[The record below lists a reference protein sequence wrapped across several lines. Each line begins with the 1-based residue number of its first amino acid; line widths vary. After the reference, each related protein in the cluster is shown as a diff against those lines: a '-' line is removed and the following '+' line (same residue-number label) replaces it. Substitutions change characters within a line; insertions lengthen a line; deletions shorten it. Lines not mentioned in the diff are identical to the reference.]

1 MIPTILFILHADH
14 GFNHIK
20 QFSGAS
26 LNPAPD
32 STRNN
37 QQPNYPN
44 NNPPLVDPNQIFGQ
58 PPSGNTQQ
66 NTWHQYPIFPNPNPR
81 DSQPQY
87 PYPQIPQSHP
97 PQQPQYPYGQPQ
109 PYPPQAPFAFG
120 NPPPQR
126 SYNPNPYNPY
136 NPTTKPPSFIDQFF
150 NNKQAGRRNS
160 SSQLTPSIFI
170 VLITIVLQI
179 HNRMA

>member
-1 MIPTILFILHADH
+1 MHADH
-14 GFNHIK
+14 GYTIK

-32 STRNN
+32 NTRVN
-37 QQPNYPN
+37 QPSNYPN
-44 NNPPLVDPNQIFGQ
+44 NNPPPVDSNQIFGQ

-66 NTWHQYPIFPNPNPR
+66 NTWHQYPIFPNPNQR
-81 DSQPQY
+81 DPMPQH
-87 PYPQIPQSHP
+87 PYPQIPQSYP

-109 PYPPQAPFAFG
+109 PFPQTPFAFG

-126 SYNPNPYNPY
+126 SYNPYNPY
-136 NPTTKPPSFIDQFF
+136 NPTTKPPSLLDQFLY
-150 NNKQAGRRNS
+150 NKQGGRRNA
-160 SSQLTPSIFI
+160 SSQLTPSICI

-179 HNRMA
+179 HNRFA